1 MPLTIETPRL
11 LLRQWKDSDVDPWAE
26 MNADPRVMEFFPWT
40 FDRARSEETAARMR
54 RELERDGFGF
64 YVVELKH
71 NGQFAGIIG
80 IDEIPYDVP
89 FTPAREVGWRLAYDT
104 WGHGYA
110 TEGAKAALAMAFDR
124 LGWEE
129 VVAVTAL
136 VNKRSERVMQRL
148 GMVRDPS
155 ADFDH
160 PRVPEGHAL
169 RPHML
174 YRIRR
179 DQVPKD

>member
-1 MPLTIETPRL
+1 
-11 LLRQWKDSDVDPWAE
+11 
-26 MNADPRVMEFFPWT
+26 
-40 FDRARSEETAARMR
+40 
-54 RELERDGFGF
+54 
-64 YVVELKH
+64 
-71 NGQFAGIIG
+71 
-80 IDEIPYDVP
+80 VP

-124 LGWEE
+124 LGWDE

-148 GMVRDPS
+148 GMVRDPN

-160 PRVPEGHAL
+160 PRVPEGHLL
-169 RPHML
+169 RRHML

-179 DQVPKD
+179 DQVPQD

>member
-71 NGQFAGIIG
+71 NGQFA
-80 IDEIPYDVP
+80 
-89 FTPAREVGWRLAYDT
+89 
-104 WGHGYA
+104 
-110 TEGAKAALAMAFDR
+110 
-124 LGWEE
+124 
-129 VVAVTAL
+129 
-136 VNKRSERVMQRL
+136 
-148 GMVRDPS
+148 
-155 ADFDH
+155 
-160 PRVPEGHAL
+160 
-169 RPHML
+169 
-174 YRIRR
+174 
-179 DQVPKD
+179 